1 MKSTRIT
8 SQDQEKLNWF
18 FDQMR
23 GENWAIIPKLLI
35 SLTEISGLHIFRA
48 HEKFDSRSG
57 PRGPFGGNF
66 DNRTFGEDYL
76 FCIRAKLAGFQP
88 YVDTGVKC
96 GHYLAPRW
104 ASEKLYRAYVPKGV
118 QRVK

>member
-57 PRGPFGGNF
+57 PRGPFGGIAA
-66 DNRTFGEDYL
+66 DREDAVTEWHWL
-76 FCIRAKLAGFQP
+76 
-88 YVDTGVKC
+88 
-96 GHYLAPRW
+96 PRI
-104 ASEKLYRAYVPKGV
+104 
-118 QRVK
+118 